1 MISLFG
7 FIALCN
13 VLNQISISFLFQ
25 LEHNKVNKLE
35 DVGDVISEQV
45 LARFDQ
51 RLINILAK
59 SLSVKQIMQ

>member
-7 FIALCN
+7 FITLCN